1 MTMKLFR
8 IFAWVTG
15 IFLLFNVVVAL
26 PYKYM
31 FDGTGQWT
39 AITWQIHGFLY
50 MAYVVVTFNL
60 SRKAEWDLKRTVLF
74 LIAGTIPMA
83 SFFADR
89 RARAL
94 IG

>member
-1 MTMKLFR
+1 
-8 IFAWVTG
+8 
-15 IFLLFNVVVAL
+15 
-26 PYKYM
+26 M

-60 SRKAEWDLKRTVLF
+60 SRLANWDLKRTVLF
-74 LIAGTIPMA
+74 LIAGTVPMA